1 MHNHITILGLTFYQ
15 MSYIL
20 SFAEFKMVYFA
31 YVELL
36 LLDGKITW
44 GSAFQSVGPFVY
56 NNYNNNN

>member
-20 SFAEFKMVYFA
+20 GFAEFKMVYFA
-31 YVELL
+31 NVELL

-44 GSAFQSVGPFVY
+44 GSAFQSVRRFDY
-56 NNYNNNN
+56 NNYN

>member
-1 MHNHITILGLTFYQ
+1 MHNQITILGLTFYQ
-15 MSYIL
+15 ISYIL

-31 YVELL
+31 YVGLL